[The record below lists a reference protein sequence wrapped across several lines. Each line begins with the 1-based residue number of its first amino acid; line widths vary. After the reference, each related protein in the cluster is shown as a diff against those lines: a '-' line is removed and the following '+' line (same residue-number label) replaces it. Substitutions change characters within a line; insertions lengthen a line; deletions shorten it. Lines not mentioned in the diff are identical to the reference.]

1 MIGHGCPPA
10 FRNAHRS
17 AAFAFAASV
26 TLAVVWTALATE
38 CIAQTPT
45 EAFKETSIETSTVG
59 ATDSSPASSTSAANT
74 PSDVS
79 ANDPP
84 NRPRP
89 DLATGPFAFH
99 STNPAWPLVD
109 ADDEHQ
115 LSVKI
120 RSLPQYADRELTLH
134 YKLIR
139 VEDGAVVGREQTD
152 LRLSPSGDSEAI
164 AIAASS
170 PDRPGV
176 YEIRCRLSEKSD
188 RIWSRLTRSPN
199 QLASVQT
206 PWMVFQDPTDQDV
219 ESITWRRIGPI
230 EPMDPSDWQRPAW
243 MPNGATK
250 LVPNVK
256 RVSESLTLSPRRN
269 ASRDPSHELAPGQ
282 SMVGFLG
289 ERQPHQPY
297 QLSITLTESTLDA
310 APKTA
315 RIEFASTP
323 EFHSVTRT
331 LTLPF
336 GRPMDVSSDGLPAVV
351 THQLLHFA
359 HDGHEFVRITNPSGD
374 QPISIESLVLDEPV
388 FDESVLD
395 EHTTSRH
402 VTLRVDSP
410 DWMTDLNTD
419 YMAQVAQG
427 DYAESTALM
436 FYLWKATS
444 RLSTHAAWC
453 GYDEVSVA
461 IDPRAWIAT
470 PTSAQA
476 NAAPGPLWLGDY
488 IEAAITAWSAS
499 GSVRVTPRRPGR
511 PNLDEAAHPGRLLHL
526 ETGAIDGQASMKTSL
541 RFLDSCVQSPAQG
554 VSIPARELPLALERS
569 FRETIHHYRQT
580 PLDATPVSS
589 SADLDSD
596 YVHVLVPQTSPA
608 PTPDQAPTSDQATTA
623 DQPSPIRLTV
633 INTAPW
639 TSQVK
644 LQFSTQQIADC
655 SLLRADDTNAIVQ
668 PTGVADTRLLTVAPT
683 SIVRLQVRG
692 ETDPIRL
699 VAWQGN
705 MVGGA
710 ETLKRLKAH
719 VGEVVGKIGTLALPD
734 DYIELTNGGFEI
746 EGQVGIV
753 GWMHT
758 QFPADAVTLDSSESI
773 EGSHSIRMTADTASA
788 GRIWLVSEPIPVPR
802 SGRLAVSFAIRAN
815 KKTAEADP
823 NASPIL
829 KTSAATAPHK
839 EIPRHRVRVSLE
851 GNRLGKPVRISTE
864 FQVPCD
870 GHWQPRHVVLE
881 AEQIHRE
888 EMESVR
894 LTIDSLSP
902 GRIWIDD
909 VHLHDRFPTGA
920 ERTALQDKAFLA
932 IQGLQRGNLKPAAG
946 LLNNGWSRY
955 LMARSH
961 QRGTPPSD
969 SATGNSSPAA
979 GVVHH
984 SGTVPPPTA
993 GHADTMAEP
1002 HPKRE
1007 SVADRLRDWL
1017 PKPIRF

>member
-10 FRNAHRS
+10 FLNAHRS
-17 AAFAFAASV
+17 AAFVFGASV
-26 TLAVVWTALATE
+26 TLVVVWTVLVAE
-38 CIAQTPT
+38 SHAQTPT
-45 EAFKETSIETSTVG
+45 EAFTDTAIEASTG
-59 ATDSSPASSTSAANT
+59 AAADSKT
-74 PSDVS
+74 PSDVPAS
-79 ANDPP
+79 DPP
-84 NRPRP
+84 DRQWSN
-89 DLATGPFAFH
+89 LATRPFEFH

-109 ADDEHQ
+109 ADDKHQ

-134 YKLIR
+134 YELIR

-152 LRLSPSGDSEAI
+152 LRLSPSGDCEEI

-170 PDRPGV
+170 PDQPGV

-206 PWMVFQDPTDQDV
+206 PWMVFQDKTDDDV
-219 ESITWRRIGPI
+219 EPITWRRIGSI
-230 EPMDPSDWQRPAW
+230 EPIDPSDWQRPAW

-256 RVSESLTLSPRRN
+256 RVSESLTLSTRRH
-269 ASRDPSHELAPGQ
+269 AARDQPHELAPGQ

-289 ERQPHQPY
+289 ELKPHQPY
-297 QLSITLTESTLDA
+297 QLSLTLAESTLDA

-315 RIEFASTP
+315 RIEFANTP
-323 EFHSVTRT
+323 EFQPVTRT
-331 LTLPF
+331 VTLSV
-336 GRPMDVSSDGLPAVV
+336 GRPMDVASDSLAAVV
-351 THQLLHFA
+351 THQILHFA
-359 HDGHEFVRITNPSGD
+359 HDGHEFVRISNESGD
-374 QPISIESLVLDEPV
+374 QSISIKSLLLDEPV
-388 FDESVLD
+388 SGESASD
-395 EHTTSRH
+395 EHKTPRH

-410 DWMTDLNTD
+410 NWLTDLNTD
-419 YMAQVAQG
+419 YTNQVARG

-444 RLSTHAAWC
+444 RLATHAAWF
-453 GYDEVSVA
+453 GYDEASVA
-461 IDPRAWIAT
+461 IDTRGWISAAGQAPPAQAT
-470 PTSAQA
+470 ADQPASAQA
-476 NAAPGPLWLGDY
+476 QSAPGPLWLGDY
-488 IEAAITAWSAS
+488 FEAAVAAWSAS
-499 GSVRVTPRRPGR
+499 GPVRVIPRRPGR

-526 ETGAIDGQASMKTSL
+526 ETGAIDGQTSMKTSL
-541 RFLDSCVQSPAQG
+541 RFLKSCVQSPTDV

-580 PLDATPVSS
+580 PIDATPVSS
-589 SADLDSD
+589 SADVDSD
-596 YVHVLVPQTSPA
+596 YVHVLVNQTA
-608 PTPDQAPTSDQATTA
+608 PAPTSDQAPSP

-633 INTAPW
+633 INKAPW

-644 LQFSTQQIADC
+644 LQFSTRRIADC

-692 ETDPIRL
+692 ETDPIQL

-719 VGEVVGKIGTLALPD
+719 VAEVVGKIGTLALPD

-758 QFPADAVTLDSSESI
+758 QFPAGAVTLDSTESI

-815 KKTAEADP
+815 KKTVEADP

-829 KTSAATAPHK
+829 KTSATTASHK
-839 EIPRHRVRVSLE
+839 EAPRHRVRVSLE

-864 FQVPCD
+864 FDVPCD

-881 AEQIHRE
+881 AERIHRE

-902 GRIWIDD
+902 GKIWIDD

-920 ERTALQDKAFLA
+920 ERTALQDNAFLA
-932 IQGLQRGNLKPAAG
+932 IQGLQRGNLKPAVG

-969 SATGNSSPAA
+969 AATGNSSPAS

-984 SGTVPPPTA
+984 SGSIPTPTA
-993 GHADTMAEP
+993 GRADTMAEP